1 MLKATDSQCHLAVR
15 KPAQLRCIEE
25 ALGEKAKRNLTLFD
39 DGIFG
44 SETDLG
50 TYESSPEA
58 RMRELSWMEENLSNG
73 YIGGEVLAVQ
83 GMDEPVWIDGKRAE
97 ADFRKMHISYL
108 NSVHQKK
115 ILDGWKKETMMW
127 QEKQVSAYEYLGAHL
142 GYRFVVRDV
151 RFCRGVLKIR
161 IENTGFANLCED
173 AICRLQIYAEHG
185 KTERMI
191 ETDSKKWECRKE
203 NTLEI
208 RLAKEEQRKGT
219 RYLLQLFRKKDGRSI
234 RFANQGA
241 EDGVLLGNF

>member
-1 MLKATDSQCHLAVR
+1 
-15 KPAQLRCIEE
+15 
-25 ALGEKAKRNLTLFD
+25 
-39 DGIFG
+39 
-44 SETDLG
+44 
-50 TYESSPEA
+50 
-58 RMRELSWMEENLSNG
+58 
-73 YIGGEVLAVQ
+73 
-83 GMDEPVWIDGKRAE
+83 
-97 ADFRKMHISYL
+97 
-108 NSVHQKK
+108 
-115 ILDGWKKETMMW
+115 MMW

-151 RFCRGVLKIR
+151 CFCRGVLKIR

-191 ETDSKKWECRKE
+191 ETDPKKWECRKE

-241 EDGVLLGNF
+241 EGPGFYLVIFDKSVSMVRVPI

>member
-1 MLKATDSQCHLAVR
+1 
-15 KPAQLRCIEE
+15 
-25 ALGEKAKRNLTLFD
+25 
-39 DGIFG
+39 
-44 SETDLG
+44 
-50 TYESSPEA
+50 
-58 RMRELSWMEENLSNG
+58 MRELSGWKKSVEWLYWREKFWLCRG
-73 YIGGEVLAVQ
+73 WT
-83 GMDEPVWIDGKRAE
+83 EPVWIDGKRAE

-108 NSVHQKK
+108 TVSIKK
-115 ILDGWKKETMMW
+115 DSGRLEKETMMW

-151 RFCRGVLKIR
+151 RFCRDVLKIR

-191 ETDSKKWECRKE
+191 ETDPKKWECRKE

-219 RYLLQLFRKKDGRSI
+219 VIFCSFSAKRMEEASGLPIKVQKTGFYLVIFDKSVSMVKVPI
-234 RFANQGA
+234 
-241 EDGVLLGNF
+241 